1 MKPYPRYKDS
11 GVKWIGEIPDQWI
24 AVAIKRIV
32 EVPVTDGPHETPE
45 FLDEGVPFV
54 SAEAIKNDRID
65 FSRKRGFISREDH
78 ERYSQKYLP
87 RRGDIYMVKS
97 GATTGNIAAVETD
110 EEFNIWSPLAVIRP
124 HTRRAATRFVFFFM
138 KSRPFMQGVE
148 LGWSFGTQQN
158 IGMGVIENL
167 HLALPPIHEQE
178 SIGAFLDAKTAQ
190 IDELIEK
197 KRRQIELLKEYRAS
211 VISEV
216 VTKGLNPNVR
226 MKDSGVEWIGK
237 IPEHWTLVALK
248 RIASVRYG
256 LGQPPKE
263 KENGVPLVRA
273 TDLHAGKISIENI
286 VRVDPSDVPKN
297 RDAFL
302 TEGEIIVVRSG
313 AYTGDSAIIP
323 KGLEGGVAGYDMVV
337 RCRSVLPEFLAAC
350 FLSNYVLDAQLILCS
365 LRAAQP
371 HLNAEELS
379 STVIALP
386 PQEEQLEISEY
397 LARNRLDTDLLI
409 GLQERQIESLQS
421 YRTSLISEAVTGKID
436 VRGWRN

>member
-226 MKDSGVEWIGK
+226 MKDSGVGWIGK

-365 LRAAQP
+365 LRAAQL